1 MLGIA
6 RDERLLDETL
16 NYIFKKAK
24 TTNNVKIF
32 DYDYDFKYYYY
43 DFLKLGIDLTKDNI
57 DWWKFDRILSG
68 MLEDETT
75 YINKVLSYRTY
86 KKSSSNSK
94 IIESERNKY
103 YLEKKREYSL
113 PQKNN
118 NIDISLL
125 KLQNYLE
132 RRVKNE

>member
-6 RDERLLDETL
+6 RDERLLDKTL
-16 NYIFKKAK
+16 NYIFKKVK
-24 TTNNVKIF
+24 TTNNVKTF

-86 KKSSSNSK
+86 KKSSSNSR

-113 PQKNN
+113 PQKSN

>member
-1 MLGIA
+1 LLGIA